1 MEQVNALLRDLGL
14 TNTERTVY
22 VEGLLHASIDVHTL
36 VTRTR
41 IKRPTVYHALET
53 LAQKGLVSKHGTAR
67 KLMFVMTPPDRLR
80 RVVDESIERLEQ
92 RKKRIEELVP
102 LLRERMPSTEANAI
116 NVMQFDG
123 IDGVKT
129 VVEEA
134 LYCKSRTWDI
144 LAPKKNFFSEFDK
157 TYSRYFL
164 TTRRARGITAR
175 SLWERGANEEDGK
188 LSLEDVRA
196 RNPRYLPKALH
207 GQFES
212 VIILFDQKVAIISS
226 LRSTSA
232 ILIDSAEVHRLMQTM
247 FNGLWEISTPYAAI
261 RDTAS

>member
-1 MEQVNALLRDLGL
+1 MEHMNALLRELGL
-14 TNTERTVY
+14 TDTERAVY
-22 VEGLLHASIDVHTL
+22 VEGLGHASVDVYTL

-67 KLMFVMTPPDRLR
+67 KLAFVMTPPDRLR
-80 RVVDESIERLEQ
+80 RTVDESIERLEQ
-92 RKKRIEELVP
+92 RKKRIDELLP
-102 LLRERMPSTEANAI
+102 LLRERMPAMEATTM
-116 NVMQFDG
+116 NVMQFEG

-157 TYSRYFL
+157 TYSTYFL
-164 TTRRARGITAR
+164 NTRRARGITAR
-175 SLWERGANEEDGK
+175 SLWERGANEEDGR
-188 LSLEDVRA
+188 LSHEEVIA

-207 GQFES
+207 GRFES
-212 VIILFDQKVAIISS
+212 VVILFDQKVAIISS

-232 ILIDSAEVHRLMQTM
+232 ILIDSAEIHRLMQTM
-247 FNGLWEISTPYAAI
+247 FDGLWEVSTPYAAI
-261 RDTAS
+261 DDAST